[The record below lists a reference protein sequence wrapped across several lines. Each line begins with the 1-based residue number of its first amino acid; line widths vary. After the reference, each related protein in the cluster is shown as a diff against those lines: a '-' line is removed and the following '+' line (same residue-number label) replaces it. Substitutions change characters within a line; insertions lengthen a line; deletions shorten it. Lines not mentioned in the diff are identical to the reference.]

1 MTLEALTLIASLCG
15 GQMPCNQRMLKC
27 VEKQQMALAV
37 HSADPVL
44 DPDEWSYTGSIAAC
58 VKRDRAPSLPPH
70 DPANCRAGETCIPT
84 LPSPSITTD
93 ASLGIGSPKG
103 SGK

>member
-37 HSADPVL
+37 HSEDPVL

-58 VKRDRAPSLPPH
+58 VKRDRAPVSVPPSGRPCL
-70 DPANCRAGETCIPT
+70 DKKGYVTPGGCI
-84 LPSPSITTD
+84 
-93 ASLGIGSPKG
+93 
-103 SGK
+103 